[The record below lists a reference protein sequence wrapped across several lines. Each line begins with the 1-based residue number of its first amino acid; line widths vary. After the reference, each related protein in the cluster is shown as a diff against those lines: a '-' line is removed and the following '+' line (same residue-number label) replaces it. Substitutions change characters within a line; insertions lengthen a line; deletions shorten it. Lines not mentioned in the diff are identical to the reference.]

1 MFLEGSYGPAVM
13 ARRVVS
19 EVLCEKIES
28 GCLSE
33 SETRNIALRILRENA
48 IELYS
53 LQRFLR

>member
-1 MFLEGSYGPAVM
+1 M

-28 GCLSE
+28 GYLSE
-33 SETRNIALRILRENA
+33 DEARHIAVRILRDNA
-48 IELYS
+48 IELYG